1 MTLDD
6 QGLVADIIAI
16 QDEMRK
22 ATDYEESKTVYAT
35 KLMQAFKKYLLSG
48 TVTVDIV
55 GTSNQGAFTG
65 TGTGTI
71 S

>member
-16 QDEMRK
+16 QDEMRT
-22 ATDYEESKTVYAT
+22 ATDYEQSKTVYAT
-35 KLMQAFKKYLLSG
+35 KLMLAFKKYLTSG
-48 TVTVDIV
+48 TVAIT
-55 GTSNQGAFTG
+55 GTTPQGPF

>member
-6 QGLVADIIAI
+6 QGLVADIIDI
-16 QDEMRK
+16 QDEMRN
-22 ATDYEESKTVYAT
+22 ATDYEQSKLIYAT
-35 KLMQAFKKYLLSG
+35 KLMQAFKKYLMSG
-48 TVTVDIV
+48 TVTIS
-55 GTSNQGAFTG
+55 GTTPQGPF